1 MYIVAVQTSSLS
13 GFLQLVNVFLIFLFV
28 LGATYLTTRWIAR
41 YQKGCSFNHN
51 LKIIETLKITANKYI
66 QIVQAGDE
74 YLVIG
79 IGKDEVCLLTK
90 LTEDQLELLP
100 DQLSESGA
108 AADSFKEILNKLK
121 NHMPKK

>member
-13 GFLQLVNVFLIFLFV
+13 NFLQLVSVFVIFLFV
-28 LGATYLTTRWIAR
+28 LVATYLTTRWIAG
-41 YQKGCSFNHN
+41 YQKGHSFNRN

-74 YLVIG
+74 YLVIA

-90 LTEDQLELLP
+90 LTEDQLETLP
-100 DQLSESGA
+100 EKAFEAGT
-108 AADSFKEILNKLK
+108 AADGFKEILDKVK